1 MRKIITT
8 TSLIAVLALAGCG
21 SSDDTTEQATD
32 TAAETTETVEP
43 SAEEATEPEGDGD
56 EEGMSDDET
65 ITIGQ
70 DFRVNSFDSDDTI
83 YHWDVKVTNI
93 ETTDVLKNADDNEAY
108 YSGDDMDAPEKIDA
122 TPDDGN
128 EFVHLAYQQTNV
140 SGAPSSLDLQA
151 ELVFSDGETF
161 AALGDDGDYYTP
173 NLTEQHDNPAGET
186 QNNNT
191 TAEGDWVFEVP
202 KGSDV
207 DAVIVNEYAAGA
219 DEEFWVFLN

>member
-1 MRKIITT
+1 MKKALITT
-8 TSLIAVLALAGCG
+8 AIVSALTLTGCG
-21 SSDDTTEQATD
+21 GSNDTSE
-32 TAAETTETVEP
+32 AADNAPAETKNSKPTPEETTET
-43 SAEEATEPEGDGD
+43 EGDGD

-65 ITIGQ
+65 ITVGQ
-70 DFRVNSFDSDDTI
+70 EFRVNSFDEDDTI
-83 YHWDVKVTNI
+83 YHWDIKVTGI
-93 ETTDVLKNADDNEAY
+93 ETTDVLKNADDNEDY
-108 YSGDDMDAPEKIDA
+108 YSGDDVDAPEKIDA

-128 EFVHLAYQQTNV
+128 EFVHITYEQKNT
-140 SGAPSSLDLQA
+140 SGAPSSLDLNA

-173 NLTEQHDNPAGET
+173 NLTEQHDQPAGET

-207 DAVIVNEYAAGA
+207 DAVIVNEYAANA
-219 DEEFWVFLN
+219 DEEFWVFLK